1 MKTERIEN
9 MCGGKGH
16 VTIKHLLEEKR
27 AQRQMWT
34 LRGGNH

>member
-16 VTIKHLLEEKR
+16 VIINHVLGEKE
-27 AQRQMWT
+27 
-34 LRGGNH
+34 LNGK